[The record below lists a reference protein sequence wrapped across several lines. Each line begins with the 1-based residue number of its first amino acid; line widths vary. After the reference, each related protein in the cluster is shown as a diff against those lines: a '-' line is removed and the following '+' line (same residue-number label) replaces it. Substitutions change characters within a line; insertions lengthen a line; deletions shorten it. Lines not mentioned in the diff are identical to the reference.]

1 MLKIIVDNNV
11 EEFWS
16 DNPAYEYGLIMNFL
30 IKYVHD
36 KGVKNFLPVFTKF
49 LGNQANKFE
58 YAQKTLGMIGMIG
71 FEGITRQI
79 RDNLMINLD
88 MSDKH
93 NSSVRLSI
101 FYSHQN
107 KSTGSF
113 I

>member
-49 LGNQANKFE
+49 LGN
-58 YAQKTLGMIGMIG
+58 
-71 FEGITRQI
+71 
-79 RDNLMINLD
+79 
-88 MSDKH
+88 
-93 NSSVRLSI
+93 
-101 FYSHQN
+101 
-107 KSTGSF
+107 
-113 I
+113 